1 MNEKILEL
9 LESDCNLPLEQ
20 IAVMAGITTE
30 EAAAQIDEMKKEKI
44 ILGNKSVINWEKTE
58 KEFVTALI
66 ELKVTPQR
74 GEGFDKIAERIYKF
88 PEVKTLYLM
97 AGAFDLTVIIEGKTM
112 KEVALFVANR
122 LAPMDCVVSTG
133 THFVLK
139 KYKYEGIIFD
149 DKEKDS
155 RQVITL

>member
-1 MNEKILEL
+1 MNEKILEI
-9 LESDCNLPLEQ
+9 LENDCNLPLEQ
-20 IAVMAGITTE
+20 VAVLAGMSTE

-44 ILGNKSVINWEKTE
+44 ILGNKSVINWEKTD

-88 PEVKTLYLM
+88 PEVKSLYLM

-112 KEVALFVANR
+112 KEVALFVAEK
-122 LAPMDCVVSTG
+122 LAPMEEVLSTT

-139 KYKYEGIIFD
+139 KYKIDGILTGKKATD
-149 DKEKDS
+149 PRE
-155 RQVITL
+155 VITL

>member
-1 MNEKILEL
+1 MQKILEI
-9 LESDCNLPLEQ
+9 LEKDCETPLEQ
-20 IAVMAGITTE
+20 IALMTDMSV
-30 EAAAQIDEMKKEKI
+30 EAVAAEIDKLRENKI
-44 ILGNKSVINWEKTE
+44 LLKNKSVINWEKTN

-88 PEVKTLYLM
+88 PEVQSLYLM
-97 AGAFDLTVIIEGKTM
+97 AGAYDLTVIIEGRTL

-139 KYKYEGIIFD
+139 KYKDEGIIFD
-149 DKEKDS
+149 DDEKDS